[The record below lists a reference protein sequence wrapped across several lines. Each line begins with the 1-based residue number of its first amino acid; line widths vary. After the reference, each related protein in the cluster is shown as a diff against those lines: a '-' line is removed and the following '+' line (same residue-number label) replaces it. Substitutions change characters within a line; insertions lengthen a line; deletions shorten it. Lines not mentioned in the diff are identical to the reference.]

1 MNVSD
6 VLEAEWR
13 PALGCTEPAAV
24 AWAAALAARQAGGER
39 PKSVKLQCDPRTYK
53 NCYAVGI
60 PKSGRRSGIL
70 MALGLGAL
78 SATPSLGLRVFEGN
92 TEEIVAGALALIADK
107 ALSVEVL
114 PGHPEL
120 MISVEVE
127 SDKGTGRAVIER
139 DHGCLSRLEAN
150 GKLVGGSEA
159 EGGAGQPVQI
169 RERLAKLSFAER
181 VEMARSI
188 SKPDRERLQEGIRFN
203 VAIAE
208 RGMELLPKDFGA
220 VEAPARLSR
229 LVAAGVFARMS
240 GEALPVM
247 SLAGSGNKG
256 ITASVPIALW
266 GRHEGHS
273 VASIEE
279 ALALACIMTSAVTY
293 QLGTLSAIC
302 GAANAAGI
310 GIATAL
316 VLLEGGGEAQAD
328 LAINNMVG
336 NLAGM
341 ICDGAKIGCAMK
353 TMTGVDAA
361 FRAAQL
367 AMAGVG
373 IPATDGILGAD
384 GKTSLANLGLLA
396 KEGMKNVDEVVLQI
410 MQEKLK

>member
-1 MNVSD
+1 
-6 VLEAEWR
+6 
-13 PALGCTEPAAV
+13 
-24 AWAAALAARQAGGER
+24 
-39 PKSVKLQCDPRTYK
+39 
-53 NCYAVGI
+53 
-60 PKSGRRSGIL
+60 
-70 MALGLGAL
+70 
-78 SATPSLGLRVFEGN
+78 
-92 TEEIVAGALALIADK
+92 
-107 ALSVEVL
+107 
-114 PGHPEL
+114 
-120 MISVEVE
+120 
-127 SDKGTGRAVIER
+127 
-139 DHGCLSRLEAN
+139 
-150 GKLVGGSEA
+150 
-159 EGGAGQPVQI
+159 
-169 RERLAKLSFAER
+169 
-181 VEMARSI
+181 
-188 SKPDRERLQEGIRFN
+188 
-203 VAIAE
+203 
-208 RGMELLPKDFGA
+208 
-220 VEAPARLSR
+220 
-229 LVAAGVFARMS
+229 
-240 GEALPVM
+240 M

-266 GRHEGHS
+266 GHHEGHS
-273 VASIEE
+273 VASVEE

-384 GKTSLANLGLLA
+384 GGTSLTNLGLLA